1 MHKWSSGRIV
11 ACHAIDPG
19 SIPGLCTENFFLKVY
34 YKIMITRFKWIKRIK
49 LIIDDISMIIKIIK
63 YINSRFKH

>member
-1 MHKWSSGRIV
+1 MKIKLYGKKNIIYNMFNFFKILNKHKWSSGRIV

-34 YKIMITRFKWIKRIK
+34 NIIMITRFK
-49 LIIDDISMIIKIIK
+49 
-63 YINSRFKH
+63 